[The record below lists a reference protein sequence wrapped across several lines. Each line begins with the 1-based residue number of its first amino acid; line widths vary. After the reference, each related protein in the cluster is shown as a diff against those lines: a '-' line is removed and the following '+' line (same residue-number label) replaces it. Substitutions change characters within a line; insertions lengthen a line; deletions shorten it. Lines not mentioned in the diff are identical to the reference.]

1 MQMLTLQFPSMFLR
15 LSAIVILLLTTDL
28 RAQEPEQKNTPLLYK
43 ITATWCGPCG
53 SWGWDLANEI
63 QEARGDDILY
73 MGIFNSS
80 QATMNNT
87 AFYNSTAV
95 TLGFNFRY
103 TSWPSFGVNGLNLTD
118 RNQANGVLDIEGIKQ
133 DCYDS
138 LDAFIQREVVAN
150 AASEILLENGQL
162 TVRTKVKFFEKAVGK
177 YYLASYIV
185 EQNALNYQ
193 NQQQGIVAHK
203 GVLRGTLDSL
213 DWGRVIVEDSIAQD
227 DTLTFD
233 YSYGLQQQDWVADN
247 LVIYNII
254 WKREGSKYRYVN
266 GSQTRV
272 NSATHISNMPDV
284 QELAIYPNPV
294 QQTIWVKGFPD
305 HRARA
310 YIIYDIT
317 GKVSL
322 RGTVSAQR
330 PDIHIAAL
338 PQGMY
343 LIQFKD
349 ADGTTLVRE
358 LMKL

>member
-1 MQMLTLQFPSMFLR
+1 MLTLQSTIMFLR
-15 LSAIVILLLTTDL
+15 LSAIAFILLLTTGL
-28 RAQEPEQKNTPLLYK
+28 QAQEPEQKNTPLLYK

-118 RNQANGVLDIEGIKQ
+118 KNQANGVLDIEGIKQ

-138 LDAFIQREVVAN
+138 LDAFIQQEVVAN
-150 AASEILLENGQL
+150 AASEISAVNDTLK
-162 TVRTKVKFFEKAVGK
+162 VRTQVRFFEKAAGT

-227 DTLTFD
+227 STLTFD
-233 YSYGLQQQDWVADN
+233 YIYGIQEQDWVTDN

-272 NSATHISNMPDV
+272 NPATDISNTPDV

-294 QQTIWVKGFPD
+294 QQTLRVKGFAD
-305 HRARA
+305 HRALA
-310 YIIYDIT
+310 YVIYDIT

-322 RGTVSAQR
+322 RGTVSSQT
-330 PDIHIAAL
+330 PGIHVAAL

-343 LIQFKD
+343 LIQFKGI
-349 ADGTTLVRE
+349 DGTTLVRE
-358 LMKL
+358 WVKL